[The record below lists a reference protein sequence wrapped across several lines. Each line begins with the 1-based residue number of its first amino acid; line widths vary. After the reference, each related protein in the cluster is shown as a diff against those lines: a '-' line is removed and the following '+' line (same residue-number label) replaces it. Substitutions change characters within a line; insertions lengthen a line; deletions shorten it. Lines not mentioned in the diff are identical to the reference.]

1 MTDDLYQTLEVD
13 RDAKPK
19 EIKTAFR
26 KRAKETHPDQNGG
39 QDAEFKDVVL
49 AYGILSDPNKRD
61 QYDQTGE
68 ADTHT
73 ERDVAA
79 ERAKAWLGDVF
90 NQFYEKLKEEIIY
103 IDLEGKFLEVQNGE
117 VEKAEKGIIIL
128 NDEIQTLQKVQERFA
143 QVKGNIIY
151 HGVLDA
157 KVKVARRKI
166 HEFESVLDMLRIVKV
181 YLELMEFDFMENTP
195 SFDDGVFSWHRRS
208 TTPAS
213 FQGGWG

>member
-181 YLELMEFDFMENTP
+181 YLELMKFDFMEKP

-213 FQGGWG
+213 FPGGWG